1 MTISYVDFIQ
11 KYQLDDFKKGLELKG
26 HEKINFYNDLN
37 GILRNICKI
46 FDKLTTIAS
55 LRGGQVLMSLAK
67 LEQMNMVINKSDIKD
82 CLNIDRLE
90 KLMHAFDYL
99 KQQNYIKID
108 KKSQKFHIVKLNT
121 ENNPDFR
128 LFQEIVQKFW
138 DSPKDQKE
146 KALKWRE
153 TTN

>member
-1 MTISYVDFIQ
+1 MTISYEDFIQ
-11 KYQLDDFKKGLELKG
+11 KYQLDDFKIGLELKG
-26 HEKINFYNDLN
+26 HEKINFYNDIN
-37 GILRNICKI
+37 EIFKSICKI

-67 LEQMNMVINKSDIKD
+67 LYDSNTVINKTDVKS

-99 KQQNYIKID
+99 EQQNYIRIE
-108 KKSQKFHIVKLNT
+108 KKTKKFHIIKLNH
-121 ENNPDFR
+121 ENNPDFN

-138 DSPKDQKE
+138 VSPEEQKE
-146 KALKWRE
+146 KASKWRDSK
-153 TTN
+153 

>member
-1 MTISYVDFIQ
+1 MTISYEEFIQ

-37 GILRNICKI
+37 EIFRVICKI
-46 FDKLTTIAS
+46 LDKLTTIAS

-67 LEQMNMVINKSDIKD
+67 LEQMSAVVNKSDIKD

-99 KQQNYIKID
+99 EQQNYIKID
-108 KKSQKFHIVKLNT
+108 KKSQKFHIVKLNKT
-121 ENNPDFR
+121 DNPDFN
-128 LFQEIVQKFW
+128 LLQEIVQKFW
-138 DSPKDQKE
+138 NSPQEEKE

-153 TTN
+153 PK

>member
-1 MTISYVDFIQ
+1 MTISYEDFIQ

-26 HEKINFYNDLN
+26 HEKINFFNDLN
-37 GILRNICKI
+37 KIFKSICKI
-46 FDKLTTIAS
+46 IDRVTTIAS

-67 LEQMNMVINKSDIKD
+67 LQESNTVINKTDIKN

-99 KQQNYIKID
+99 EQQNYIRIE
-108 KKSQKFHIVKLNT
+108 KKSEKFHIVQLNVDD
-121 ENNPDFR
+121 NPDFK

-138 DSPKDQKE
+138 NTPQDEKE
-146 KALKWRE
+146 KAKKWR
-153 TTN
+153 NAK

>member
-1 MTISYVDFIQ
+1 MTISYEDFIQ
-11 KYQLDDFKKGLELKG
+11 KYHLDDFKKALELKG

-37 GILRNICKI
+37 EILRNICKI

-99 KQQNYIKID
+99 EQQNYIRID
-108 KKSQKFHIVKLNT
+108 RKSQKFHIVKLNR
-121 ENNPDFR
+121 ENNPDFKR
-128 LFQEIVQKFW
+128 ELSPYEGVQ
-138 DSPKDQKE
+138 
-146 KALKWRE
+146 
-153 TTN
+153 

>member
-1 MTISYVDFIQ
+1 MTISYDEFIQ

-37 GILRNICKI
+37 EIFRSICKI
-46 FDKLTTIAS
+46 LDKLTTIAS

-67 LEQMNMVINKSDIKD
+67 LQKSEGVINKTDVKS

-99 KQQNYIKID
+99 EQQNYIKIE
-108 KKSQKFHIVKLNT
+108 KKSQKFHIVKLNK
-121 ENNPDFR
+121 ENNPDFI

-138 DSPKDQKE
+138 NSPQEVKE
-146 KALKWRE
+146 KTLKWRDSK
-153 TTN
+153 